1 MQEFMAIWSQI
12 KNYRD
17 MHLGSGNLDYSD
29 YEKAFREEKKI
40 AITYEADEVKEFDV
54 EEPDYKRIMKKE

>member
-1 MQEFMAIWSQI
+1 MQEFMTIWSQI

-40 AITYEADEVKEFDV
+40 AITYEADEVKEFD
-54 EEPDYKRIMKKE
+54 DY

>member
-1 MQEFMAIWSQI
+1 MQEFMTIWSQI

-29 YEKAFREEKKI
+29 
-40 AITYEADEVKEFDV
+40 EVKEFDV